1 MITFSPL
8 QSEDTILITSIALAT
23 LGYLCYWYI
32 SHSPKF
38 LEQIK
43 EVSGKTPFTLKKTLL
58 QRLTGIL
65 FLGIIPGFIVLKFLP
80 FNLNSLG
87 VSFNVDIKTFIW
99 IISLSSL
106 VISLS
111 YFSRRS
117 SEDLEN
123 YPQIRIPD
131 WNFELIILNAVS
143 WAGFLLA
150 YEFLFRGILLFTLL
164 NTLGVWAAI
173 AINASLYALVHFPK
187 GPRETFGAIPLGI
200 VLCIATLS
208 TGTIWTAFLVHLV
221 MALSNDYFSIRSHQ
235 KYKFMR

>member
-1 MITFSPL
+1 MITFPPI
-8 QSEDTILITSIALAT
+8 QSEDTILIASIALVT
-23 LGYLCYWYI
+23 FGYLSYWYI
-32 SHSPKF
+32 SYSPRI
-38 LEQIK
+38 LERIRDNS
-43 EVSGKTPFTLKKTLL
+43 EKTPFSLKKILF

-99 IISLSSL
+99 IISLSSI

-111 YFSRRS
+111 YFSRNNP
-117 SEDLEN
+117 EN
-123 YPQIRIPD
+123 LKIYPQIRIPD

-200 VLCIATLS
+200 VLCITTLS

-221 MALSNDYFSIRSHQ
+221 MALSNDYFSIRSHRNH
-235 KYKFMR
+235 KFMT